1 MSSRADAARPAGPR
15 DPAGAARPTK
25 PTRKQSGSGGVR
37 GVRAHTYPYW
47 FYAPAGIVYGLIFL
61 VPTVIA
67 FYFAFTRWTLF
78 ESEWIGLDNFRQFF
92 SEQALVSGLKNTLIY
107 AVVTSGLKVV
117 LGMLL
122 AVLLTGPI
130 RARGLLRSV
139 IFFPVLVS
147 TVAVGITFSV
157 LLQPDIGLVSTVL
170 AKVGITSPDW
180 LGDPGTA
187 LLSVALV
194 DVWKGVGLAT
204 LIYIAGILAIPKDY
218 YEAVDVDGGGA
229 WTKFWNVT
237 VPLAA
242 PATFTVIL
250 LSLIGGLRS
259 FDLIWTMTG
268 GGPGFS
274 SDVIASII
282 YKTYQAGFFGLS
294 TAGNVVLF
302 ILVTL
307 IVYPL
312 SRYFNS
318 REVES

>member
-1 MSSRADAARPAGPR
+1 MVTNATPSQTRTTGPR
-15 DPAGAARPTK
+15 GDAGAGRPS
-25 PTRKQSGSGGVR
+25 RKQVGNNGAR
-37 GVRAHTYPYW
+37 NLRARTYSYW
-47 FYAPAGIVYGLIFL
+47 FYAPAGLVYGLMFI

-67 FYFAFTRWTLF
+67 FYYSLTRWTLF
-78 ESEWIGLDNFRQFF
+78 ESEFIGLDNFKQFF
-92 SEQALVSGLKNTLIY
+92 SEQSLVSGLKNTLIY

-117 LGMLL
+117 LGMLF

-130 RARGLLRSV
+130 RSRGLLRSIV
-139 IFFPVLVS
+139 FFPVLVS

-157 LLQPDIGLVSTVL
+157 LLQPDLGVVATLL

-180 LGDPGTA
+180 LGDPTTA

-229 WTKFWNVT
+229 WTKFRNVT

-274 SDVIASII
+274 SDVIASVI
-282 YKTYQAGFFGLS
+282 YKQYQAGFFGLA

-302 ILVTL
+302 ILVSL
-307 IVYPL
+307 IVFPL
-312 SRYFNS
+312 FRYFNS
-318 REVES
+318 KEVES

>member
-1 MSSRADAARPAGPR
+1 MVMSSRADE
-15 DPAGAARPTK
+15 ARPTVPRK
-25 PTRKQSGSGGVR
+25 DAGAGRPTRKSARTSGVR
-37 GVRAHTYPYW
+37 NVRAHTYPYW

-61 VPTVIA
+61 VPTVIS

-78 ESEWIGLDNFRQFF
+78 ESEFIGLDNFRQFF

-117 LGMLL
+117 LGMLF

-130 RARGLLRSV
+130 RSRGLLRSV

-147 TVAVGITFSV
+147 FVAVGITFSV
-157 LLQPDIGLVSTVL
+157 LLQPDTGLVSTVL
-170 AKVGITSPDW
+170 AKVGIASPDW
-180 LGDPGTA
+180 LGDPSTA

-282 YKTYQAGFFGLS
+282 YKTYQAGFFGLA

-312 SRYFNS
+312 SRFFNS

>member
-1 MSSRADAARPAGPR
+1 MVTNTTSSQARTAGPR
-15 DPAGAARPTK
+15 GDAGAGR
-25 PTRKQSGSGGVR
+25 PTRKPLRRSGTHNL
-37 GVRAHTYPYW
+37 RASTYSYW
-47 FYAPAGIVYGLIFL
+47 FYAPAGLVYGLMFI
-61 VPTVIA
+61 VPTVIS
-67 FYFAFTRWTLF
+67 FYYAFTRWTLF
-78 ESEWIGLDNFRQFF
+78 ESEFIGLDNFRQFF
-92 SEQALVSGLKNTLIY
+92 SEQALVSGLKNTLVY

-117 LGMLL
+117 LGMLF

-130 RARGLLRSV
+130 RSRGFLRSV

-157 LLQPDIGLVSTVL
+157 LLQPDFGLVSTVL

-180 LGDPGTA
+180 LGDPHTA
-187 LLSVALV
+187 LLSVALT

-204 LIYIAGILAIPKDY
+204 LIYIAGILAIPSDY

-237 VPLAA
+237 VPLAR

-268 GGPGFS
+268 GGPGFA

-282 YKTYQAGFFGLS
+282 YKEYQAGFFGLA

-302 ILVTL
+302 ILVMI
-307 IVYPL
+307 IVFPL
-312 SRYFNS
+312 FRWMNS
-318 REVES
+318 KEVDL

>member
-1 MSSRADAARPAGPR
+1 MVVSSRAETRSSGSRGDAGAGRPARRAARTG
-15 DPAGAARPTK
+15 GATGTRAR
-25 PTRKQSGSGGVR
+25 
-37 GVRAHTYPYW
+37 TYPYW
-47 FYAPAGIVYGLIFL
+47 FYAPAGVVYGLIF
-61 VPTVIA
+61 VIPTLIA
-67 FYFAFTRWTLF
+67 FYYSLTRWDLF
-78 ESEWIGLDNFRQFF
+78 TAHFIGLDNYRQFF
-92 SEQALVSGLKNTLIY
+92 SEQSLRSSLRNTLVY
-107 AVVTSGLKVV
+107 AVLTSGLKVV
-117 LGMLL
+117 LGMLF

-130 RARGLLRSV
+130 RSRGFVRSV

-157 LLQPDIGLVSTVL
+157 LLQPDFGLVSTVL

-180 LGDPGTA
+180 LGDPHTA
-187 LLSVALV
+187 LLSVALT

-204 LIYIAGILAIPKDY
+204 LIYIAGILAIPQDY

-237 VPLAA
+237 VPLSR

-274 SDVIASII
+274 SDVIASVI
-282 YKTYQAGFFGLS
+282 YKQYQAGFYGLA

-302 ILVTL
+302 ILVSL
-307 IVYPL
+307 IAFPL
-312 SRYFNS
+312 SWYFNTK
-318 REVES
+318 EVES

>member
-1 MSSRADAARPAGPR
+1 MVIHAGAEAPASGPRADAGAGRPRKG
-15 DPAGAARPTK
+15 RPGRT
-25 PTRKQSGSGGVR
+25 GLR

-47 FYAPAGIVYGLIFL
+47 FYVPAGAVYALVFL
-61 VPTVIA
+61 VPTVIS

-78 ESEWIGLDNFRQFF
+78 DSEFIGLDNFRQFF
-92 SEQALVSGLKNTLIY
+92 SEQSLVSSLRNTLVY

-117 LGMLL
+117 LGMLF

-130 RARGLLRSV
+130 RSRGLLRSV

-157 LLQPDIGLVSTVL
+157 LLQPDLGLVATVL
-170 AKVGITSPDW
+170 DKVGITSPDW
-180 LGDPGTA
+180 LGDPSTA

-204 LIYIAGILAIPKDY
+204 LIYIAGILAIPKDF

-229 WTKFWNVT
+229 WTKFRNVT
-237 VPLAA
+237 LPLAA

-274 SDVIASII
+274 SDVIASTI

-302 ILVTL
+302 ILVAL

-318 REVES
+318 REVQS